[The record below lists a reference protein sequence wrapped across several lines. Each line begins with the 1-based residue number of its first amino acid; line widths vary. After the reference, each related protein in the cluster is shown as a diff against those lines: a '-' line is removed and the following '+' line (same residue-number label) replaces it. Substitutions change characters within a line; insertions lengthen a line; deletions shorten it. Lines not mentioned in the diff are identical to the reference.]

1 MKLDP
6 GAWAIFPQ
14 QRVTGNRSH
23 SICHNKVILSPASGR
38 RYRCNSHPLL
48 QKSTLLWALQY
59 MRVSVTWTLQHLL
72 LITVKYRDWGSCR
85 YKLSLQQAW
94 FWCRISLI
102 MFHETSIQKASS
114 WGERVRDGGPAFC
127 CWRKSTLQHHFREQ
141 HQHMEG
147 HPCISPLVVQ
157 GEKLWGWLTP
167 RPRNSGLTQGL
178 TSPLLPLL

>member
-1 MKLDP
+1 MMKLDP

-48 QKSTLLWALQY
+48 QKSNLQC

-72 LITVKYRDWGSCR
+72 LITVKYRDWGSCH
-85 YKLSLQQAW
+85 YNLSLQQAW

-102 MFHETSIQKASS
+102 MFHETSLQKASS
-114 WGERVRDGGPAFC
+114 WGEQGSMMEEQPSAVEWHFAAPFQGATPTFGGPP
-127 CWRKSTLQHHFREQ
+127 L
-141 HQHMEG
+141 HQPIG
-147 HPCISPLVVQ
+147 QS
-157 GEKLWGWLTP
+157 GWEAVRLANTKA
-167 RPRNSGLTQGL
+167 QK
-178 TSPLLPLL
+178 